1 MFVWLKSSSTTIKNM
16 HANQHKV
23 AVCCPFVYST
33 FTKRLLFRCSSR
45 FNWLRC
51 LSNRLDNS
59 FRKQFLGNP
68 HGCLRLPVALACSRR
83 SDHSVIHMVLMPSS
97 EQSNDRRNQPFKTGN
112 KVIFSSTCSLTHSRH
127 CTSSIVA
134 FCGMI
139 GSTRVLIKWHGC
151 RKMSMGIFSNS
162 DISCLI

>member
-1 MFVWLKSSSTTIKNM
+1 MWFKSSSTTIKNM
-16 HANQHKV
+16 HTNQHKV
-23 AVCCPFVYST
+23 ALCRPYVNST
-33 FTKRLLFRCSSR
+33 FNKKAYIWDGLRGLIGYVVYPTDLIFRTR
-45 FNWLRC
+45 NKFWW
-51 LSNRLDNS
+51 
-59 FRKQFLGNP
+59 NP
-68 HGCLRLPVALACSRR
+68 DGCLRLPVALACSRR

-112 KVIFSSTCSLTHSRH
+112 KAIVSSTYSLTHSRH
-127 CTSSIVA
+127 YTSSTVA

>member
-1 MFVWLKSSSTTIKNM
+1 MLIN
-16 HANQHKV
+16 
-23 AVCCPFVYST
+23 
-33 FTKRLLFRCSSR
+33 TKLLFVVHLCIQHSPKG
-45 FNWLRC
+45 FYLDVLRG
-51 LSNRLDNS
+51 LIGYVVYPTDLIIRSGNN
-59 FRKQFLGNP
+59 FWWNP

-112 KVIFSSTCSLTHSRH
+112 KAIVSSTYSLTHSRH
-127 CTSSIVA
+127 YTSSTVA